1 MCVGS
6 ARDWRQGKTRV
17 RKKIVS
23 ACRGVGGGGGVVF
36 SPTEERETNKE
47 MKSPQA

>member
-1 MCVGS
+1 M
-6 ARDWRQGKTRV
+6 
-17 RKKIVS
+17 S
-23 ACRGVGGGGGVVF
+23 ACQGVGGGGGEADWEGRGVGVGGGVVF